1 MQHLFYHV
9 FIGWNVGIEW
19 NHRDKSGEMR
29 FPARS
34 IQLPTLWWTGASPQR
49 LSWKFITFG
58 VRPSYSQ
65 AGAVQMRL
73 SGLREENNSNWDGAR
88 GLSEHA

>member
-65 AGAVQMRL
+65 SWYSTDAAQWTQRGKQLKLGRGE
-73 SGLREENNSNWDGAR
+73 GLE
-88 GLSEHA
+88 